1 MKADIQQQI
10 ADAVRSGKFVSGSYL
25 KKNGEVTM
33 FHGRAGVHKYNKGG
47 KSCNNPAN
55 FLIWDLKRKLYMDL
69 IPENVL
75 SLVESKNIF

>member
-1 MKADIQQQI
+1 MKANIKEQI
-10 ADAVRSGKFVSGSYL
+10 ADAIRSGKFVSGSYL

-47 KSCNNPAN
+47 NSCNNPAN
-55 FLIWDLKRKLYMDL
+55 FLIWDLKRKRYTAL

-75 SLVESKNIF
+75 SLVASKNIF

>member
-1 MKADIQQQI
+1 MKANIQKQI

-55 FLIWDLKRKLYMDL
+55 FLIWELKRKRYMAL

-75 SLVESKNIF
+75 SLVASKNIF